1 MQPENASIEPETIS
15 EDLAESTLT
24 DSFTISQTE
33 MFTSMPSHVEQDD
46 VKSDVLTKTF
56 FDLNLS

>member
-1 MQPENASIEPETIS
+1 MQPENGSIEPDIIS
-15 EDLAESTLT
+15 EDRTESTLT
-24 DSFTISQTE
+24 DSFMTSQTE